1 MEVQQSSMKR
11 AETEKDC
18 YRLGN
23 SLIMLAVSG
32 FKISNSFEE
41 LIGKSKSYVLKGQ
54 LHILMVWLY
63 S

>member
-1 MEVQQSSMKR
+1 MKR

-23 SLIMLAVSG
+23 SLIMLALSR
-32 FKISNSFEE
+32 FKILNSFEE
-41 LIGKSKSYVLKGQ
+41 LTGKSKSYVLKGQ

-63 S
+63 N